1 MDISPDVITNSLRDL
16 VKKKPIKLEPD
27 SKDNNDSKK
36 SKRKSE
42 RGRELTAAEKFNN
55 FKKQRTENKEGDIVD
70 DLFKDFIAKK
80 MKEIDSERGQGTGH
94 SEAAKSVQELNKF
107 LDKEIMDIGAVPTRT
122 ETNGESVVV
131 SVKKEREETEH
142 GPPLP
147 PLKRDKNSESEI
159 TAPMKGDSKKTSIG
173 FKNFG
178 IKLSLTST
186 ELIKSG
192 DVHKKGKRL
201 EEGNHVR

>member
-1 MDISPDVITNSLRDL
+1 MESED
-16 VKKKPIKLEPD
+16 KD
-27 SKDNNDSKK
+27 SSESKR

-42 RGRELTAAEKFNN
+42 KNKELSAAEKFNN

-80 MKEIDSERGQGTGH
+80 MKEIDCERGIGAGQ
-94 SEAAKSVQELNKF
+94 SEASELNKF
-107 LDKEIMDIGAVPTRT
+107 LDKEIKHINVPPPAV
-122 ETNGESVVV
+122 ETNGESLVT
-131 SVKKEREETEH
+131 VKEEPVDTEDE
-142 GPPLP
+142 PLLP
-147 PLKRDKNSESEI
+147 PLNRERKDSESETI
-159 TAPMKGDSKKTSIG
+159 APVVPIKTEAKKQVIG

-201 EEGNHVR
+201 EEGKEYTYEPWHVIFNNVAF